1 MPVVRPPWQPGECC
15 SSAAWRGV
23 ATECMRASPLGVA
36 FGQCVSLC
44 PCSRW
49 WQTAIPAAPFRLR
62 EAAPRLYGSRAGPRP
77 ERAVGL
83 AMHREARSRGVCMI
97 VLHMWVGPWW
107 LDVAAGI
114 YARRRKQVTG
124 IPPYSMSSAPET
136 LSRTKSLLTS
146 VRASSS
152 QEDAGSF
159 WSRNS
164 RNKIGIGTSAR
175 SRRVYRNNSYTSSES
190 CAALVSC
197 RINPMAS

>member
-1 MPVVRPPWQPGECC
+1 M
-15 SSAAWRGV
+15 
-23 ATECMRASPLGVA
+23 CMWTPPLGVT
-36 FGQCVSLC
+36 FGQRASLC
-44 PCSRW
+44 QCSRW
-49 WQTAIPAAPFRLR
+49 WQTAILATPLRLW
-62 EAAPRLYGSRAGPRP
+62 EAAQRQYGSQRAGPRP

-83 AMHREARSRGVCMI
+83 AMHREASSRGVCMI

-124 IPPYSMSSAPET
+124 IPPYSMSSAPEI

-164 RNKIGIGTSAR
+164 RNKIGIGISAR